1 MKDTFYL
8 VKIYVAQNTKQTSP
22 QLSIFTGLLDIY
34 SISEMLSFY
43 LLASVWGK
51 QLPKPRD
58 NTAFPKIKID
68 GS

>member
-34 SISEMLSFY
+34 SISEILSFY
-43 LLASVWGK
+43 LLASV
-51 QLPKPRD
+51 
-58 NTAFPKIKID
+58 
-68 GS
+68 